1 MTTDIQRLL
10 LLGLIAGALACGAGP
25 EEPAEPAAGDAPGQ
39 AEDEGGAKAPD
50 FTLPLLDGGEV
61 TLSDLRGTT
70 VLIDF
75 WATWCPPCE
84 FQIPI
89 LNEVYREYRDRGVEI
104 LGVSVDTAG
113 REAVRA
119 YLEKHEA
126 IYPIVLGSEA
136 LARRFGAM
144 GFPALAVVAPDG
156 RIHRIHVG
164 LVEAEELE
172 TMIAA
177 ASGAAGAAEAASSA
191 AGAGE
196 APAEPPAAG
205 PPVAPQG

>member
-1 MTTDIQRLL
+1 MTTNPQRLL

-25 EEPAEPAAGDAPGQ
+25 DETAEPPGEDAPAQ
-39 AEDEGGAKAPD
+39 AQEDAGAKAPD
-50 FTLPLLDGGEV
+50 FTLPLLGGGEV

-89 LNEVYREYRDRGVEI
+89 LNEIHREYGDRNVQV

-113 REAVRA
+113 PEVVEE
-119 YLEKHEA
+119 YLEEHEA

-164 LVEAEELE
+164 LVEVEELE

-177 ASGAAGAAEAASSA
+177 ASGGEGAPEAAGSASGAAEART
-191 AGAGE
+191 
-196 APAEPPAAG
+196 EPTVADA
-205 PPVAPQG
+205 PVAPQG

>member
-1 MTTDIQRLL
+1 MATDIQRLL

-25 EEPAEPAAGDAPGQ
+25 DEPAEPAGGEAPAR
-39 AEDEGGAKAPD
+39 AEEDGGAKAPD
-50 FTLPLLDGGEV
+50 FTLPLLGGGEV

-89 LNEVYREYRDRGVEI
+89 LNEVYREYRDRDVEI

-113 REAVRA
+113 PEAVEE
-119 YLEKHEA
+119 YLEEHEA
-126 IYPIVLGSEA
+126 VYPIVLGSES

-144 GFPALAVVAPDG
+144 GFPALAVVTPDG
-156 RIHRIHVG
+156 RISRIHVG

-177 ASGAAGAAEAASSA
+177 VSGESGDGDAAGASDAAPDDP
-191 AGAGE
+191 AGQ
-196 APAEPPAAG
+196 PAAG
-205 PPVAPQG
+205 SPAPPQG